1 MEFGTW
7 LMFASI
13 ITLASISPGPNVL
26 AVVVNTVDKGVRGA
40 LFTILGNLIA
50 LFTIALVAAIGVGAL
65 LESAPS
71 VFSVMKFAGG
81 AYLVW
86 IGFKMLRQSFTPM
99 DTIKTVDHTT
109 TDQKVKPLSLIV
121 QAMLISYSNPKS
133 ILFLSAVFPAFLNT
147 SNSTITQF
155 GIMFLTIIC
164 IVSLIH
170 GTYAALTLRLKGY
183 FVSGK
188 TRQWMSR
195 ISGAF
200 FMGFGAGFIVDS
212 QR

>member
-1 MEFGTW
+1 MELGSW

-26 AVVVNTVDKGVRGA
+26 AVIVNTVDKGVRGA
-40 LFTILGNLIA
+40 LFTIIGNLIA

-65 LESAPS
+65 LQSMPS
-71 VFSVMKFAGG
+71 VFSVMKIAGG
-81 AYLVW
+81 AYLIW
-86 IGFKMLRQSFTPM
+86 MGLKMLKGSFSPM
-99 DTIKTVDHTT
+99 ATINSTDSDTTNKIVR
-109 TDQKVKPLSLIV
+109 PLSLIV

-133 ILFLSAVFPAFLNT
+133 ILFLSAVFPTFL
-147 SNSTITQF
+147 SSADSTISQF

-164 IVSLIH
+164 IVTLIH
-170 GTYAALTLRLKGY
+170 GSYAVLTLRLKGHL
-183 FVSGK
+183 VSGR

-195 ISGAF
+195 ISGVS
-200 FMGFGAGFIVDS
+200 FMGFGAGFIIDS

>member
-1 MEFGTW
+1 MEFGSW
-7 LMFASI
+7 LLFASI

-26 AVVVNTVDKGVRGA
+26 AVIVNTVNKGVRGA
-40 LFTILGNLIA
+40 LFTIIGNLIA

-65 LESAPS
+65 IQSMPS
-71 VFSVMKFAGG
+71 VFSVMKIAGG

-86 IGFKMLRQSFTPM
+86 MGLKMLKSSFSPM
-99 DTIKTVDHTT
+99 ATINSTSSEATSQAVR
-109 TDQKVKPLSLIV
+109 PLSLIV

-133 ILFLSAVFPAFLNT
+133 ILFLSAVFPAFL
-147 SNSTITQF
+147 SSAYSAIPQF

-170 GTYAALTLRLKGY
+170 GSYAILTLRLKGY
-183 FVSGK
+183 LVSGR

-195 ISGAF
+195 MTGLSFI
-200 FMGFGAGFIVDS
+200 GFGTGFIVDS